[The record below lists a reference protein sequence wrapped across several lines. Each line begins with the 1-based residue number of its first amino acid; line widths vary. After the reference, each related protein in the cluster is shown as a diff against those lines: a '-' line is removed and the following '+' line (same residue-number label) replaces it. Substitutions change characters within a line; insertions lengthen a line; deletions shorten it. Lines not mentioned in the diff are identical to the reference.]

1 MIHLSWMIA
10 QTYRLWRGVIVA
22 FCLIMLASGFWLTP
36 AYATGVYDLPT
47 IQPGDRPLVIDQADV
62 LSKLTEGKINET
74 LNKLAETTGKEV
86 RFVTVRRLDY
96 EETASSLATKLFQRW
111 FATSEAGE
119 NQVLLLL
126 DSLTNQDAIQ
136 VGKGVES
143 LITPAIAESIVAE
156 SVLIPLRQGDKYNEA
171 LSDTSDRLFAIMTG
185 AEDPG
190 PPQIAENL
198 QVESNFKTAEET
210 DTKNSA
216 ILVLVLLLVATVVPM
231 VTYFW
236 YQRSPG

>member
-10 QTYRLWRGVIVA
+10 QTYRLWRGIIAA
-22 FCLIMLASGFWLTP
+22 FCLTLLASGCWLTP
-36 AYATGVYDLPT
+36 AYATGVYDIPT
-47 IQPGDRPLVIDQADV
+47 IQAGDRTWVIDQADV

-74 LNKLAETTGKEV
+74 LSKLAEETGKEV
-86 RFVTVRRLDY
+86 RFLTLRRLDY
-96 EETASSLATKLFQRW
+96 GETASSLAEKVFQRW
-111 FATSEAGE
+111 FPTPEAGE

-126 DSLTNQDAIQ
+126 DSLTNQDALQI
-136 VGKGVES
+136 GKGVES

-171 LSDTSDRLFAIMTG
+171 LSDTSDRLFAIISG

-190 PPQIAENL
+190 PPEIADNI
-198 QVESNFKTAEET
+198 QVESNFKTADET

-216 ILVLVLLLVATVVPM
+216 ILVIVLLLVATVVPM
-231 VTYFW
+231 ATYFW